1 MKIAIVTDSSCD
13 LPQDLLYQYNI
24 REVPFKVIIDNTVRY
39 DNRLD
44 FDREAFYVE
53 AFGSRRAIK
62 IEEPSVDDFI
72 QTYKKLAPSY
82 DAIISIH
89 QSAQFS
95 NAVKNARAA
104 ALQGAEIYRKIRL
117 QKNVTTQLQI
127 RILDSQS
134 ASIGLG
140 LLVLRAAELL
150 YDEINFAKFANALE
164 SLAEKI
170 FFYLIPSDPAH
181 LPRAKAITKVSP
193 LKATLAS
200 ALEQTM
206 ILAFNRG
213 DVTRIEKIKGF
224 DVAIKEMSA
233 LVSQRLQSAQSFD
246 KIGIVYGGKTSDLDR
261 IDALNAFR
269 LELAASGLGSLVS
282 ELSPSVGLYAGPKA
296 VGVALINAD
305 LSVMQLIGR

>member
-1 MKIAIVTDSSCD
+1 MRIAIVTDSSCD

-24 REVPFKVIIDNTVRY
+24 REVPFKVIVDNTVRY
-39 DNRLD
+39 DNHLD
-44 FDREAFYVE
+44 FDRETFYAE
-53 AFGSRRAIK
+53 TLASKRAIK
-62 IEEPSVDDFI
+62 VEEPSVDDFI
-72 QTYKKLAPSY
+72 QTYKRLAPDY
-82 DAIISIH
+82 DGIISIH
-89 QSAQFS
+89 QSARFS

-104 ALQGAEIYRKIRL
+104 ALQGAEIYRKLRA
-117 QKNVTTQLQI
+117 QKNVSTQLQI

-170 FFYLIPSDPAH
+170 FFYLIPSELLF
-181 LPRAKAITKVSP
+181 LPNAKDLTKVSP
-193 LKATLAS
+193 LGAALATILD
-200 ALEQTM
+200 QKM
-206 ILAFNRG
+206 IFMFNKG
-213 DVTRIEKIKGF
+213 YVTRVDKIKGF
-224 DVAIKEMSA
+224 ELAIKETSA
-233 LVSQRLQSAQSFD
+233 LVMQRLQSAQSFD
-246 KIGIVYGGKTSDLDR
+246 KIGIVYGGTLSEMNR

-269 LELAASGLGSLVS
+269 LELASSGLGSLVS
-282 ELSPSVGLYAGPKA
+282 ELSPAVGFYAGPKA

>member
-53 AFGSRRAIK
+53 TFASRRAIK

-72 QTYKKLAPSY
+72 QTYKKLAPNH

-150 YDEINFAKFANALE
+150 YDEINFTKFANALE

-170 FFYLIPSDPAH
+170 FFYLIPSDPSH
-181 LPRAKAITKVSP
+181 LSRAKAITKVSP

-200 ALEQTM
+200 ALDQTM
-206 ILAFNRG
+206 ILAFNKG
-213 DVTRIEKIKGF
+213 DVTRIEKIKSF

-233 LVSQRLQSAQSFD
+233 LVAQRLQSAQSFD

-261 IDALNAFR
+261 IDPLNAFR